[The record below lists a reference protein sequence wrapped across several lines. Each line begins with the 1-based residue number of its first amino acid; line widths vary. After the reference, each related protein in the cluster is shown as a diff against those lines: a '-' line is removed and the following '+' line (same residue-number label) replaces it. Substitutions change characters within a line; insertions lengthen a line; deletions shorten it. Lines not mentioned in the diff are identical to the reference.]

1 VNTAEFLTISSAVV
15 PDREALVCGEQR
27 VTYMEMAEHV
37 NRLANALQARGVAQG
52 TKVAVMAMN
61 SPQYVETYYAC
72 AKIGAVFVPLNY
84 RAKREEIVHMLN
96 DSQASLL
103 FAGNR
108 YLELIESLKPQL
120 PSIKDFVCID
130 GAAGGMPCFDDL
142 LSSASDDETYVEIDE
157 QDATVLMYTSGTT
170 ALPKGVILT
179 YLTLSVYVVNTMSP
193 ANPEETP
200 EVTLLSVPVY
210 HVAGLT
216 AIMSSIWGGRT
227 LVILPQFEPQLWL
240 EAVQNEHVTH
250 SFVVPTMLKRVMD
263 QPDFDKRDLS
273 SLQLITYGAAPMPYE
288 VVRKAVD
295 VFKCGLMN
303 AYGQTESTSTMT
315 YLGPDDHRIE
325 GTEEEKAKKLQR
337 LRSVGRPMDDI
348 AVAIMDRDGNILPS
362 GKEGEICVSGS
373 RIMREY
379 HGQKEATEAA
389 IKDGWLHTGDVGYLD
404 EDNYLF
410 ITGRTKDLIIR
421 GGENISPGEIE
432 SALEDHPKIAEAAV
446 IGVPDVEWGERV
458 MALLVM
464 RPGESMT
471 KDEVI
476 QYCKGR
482 LASFKAPEDVAF
494 VDELPRNPLGKVLKT
509 ELRKTLGAPAK

>member
-15 PDREALVCGEQR
+15 PERDALVCGDR
-27 VTYMEMAEHV
+27 RITYMEMAQRV
-37 NRLANALQARGVAQG
+37 NRLANALQSRGIQRG

-72 AKIGAVFVPLNY
+72 AKTGAVFVPLNY

-96 DSQASLL
+96 DSGASLL
-103 FAGNR
+103 FVGKR
-108 YLELIESLKPQL
+108 YLELVESLKPEL
-120 PSIKDFVCID
+120 PAIKDFVCID
-130 GAAGGMPCFDDL
+130 GPVDGMPGYPDL
-142 LSSASDDETYVEIDE
+142 LATGSDDEIYVDIDE

-193 ANPEETP
+193 ADPEETP
-200 EVTLLSVPVY
+200 DVTLLSVPVY

-240 EAVQNEHVTH
+240 EAVSKERVTH
-250 SFVVPTMLKRVMD
+250 SFVVPTMLKRIMD
-263 QPDFDKRDLS
+263 QPAFDKYDLS

-295 VFKCGLMN
+295 VFTCGLMN

-315 YLGPDDHRIE
+315 YLGPEDHRIE

-337 LRSVGRPMDDI
+337 LRSVGRPMDDVE
-348 AVAIMDRDGNILPS
+348 VAIMDRDGNILPA

-404 EDNYLF
+404 DDSYLF

-432 SALEDHPKIAEAAV
+432 SALEDNPKIAEAAV

-458 MALLVM
+458 MALIVL

-471 KDEVI
+471 KDEVV

-482 LASFKAPEDVAF
+482 LASFKAPEEVAF
-494 VDELPRNPLGKVLKT
+494 VNELPRNPLGKVLKT
-509 ELRKTLGAPAK
+509 ELRKTYGGATR